1 MSKNNAYDAASV
13 KQGFACQSQLY
24 ESAMNLRKYL
34 YLASSNSLDE
44 SIGTSSTA
52 SSATADG
59 SNEILK
65 NIEREKGVRDVIL
78 QVAPTTNVEISNAAK
93 NDSSK
98 TVTTITKDDFQSSIL
113 SGSSK
118 VKEIPTEILHIAVA
132 DSGKGINFSARGTE
146 YVAIFSNLIPAV
158 EFSKCVPYFNIRFIQ
173 NVPSNESVSMP
184 FLTLESFLG
193 AARDTSA
200 ASKMSGIPSTAILKT
215 DIAGSRLG
223 NTVTGIEL
231 FQAPQTLI
239 RPMINHDLAFK
250 AQRGINVI
258 DPMQPLASIE
268 SINFDVGALGQN
280 FMTTQTKVDL
290 SIILHDRSR
299 MVEISPLISPSV
311 YPTIRAEIEW
321 GWAHPEASPF
331 SNNAYAK
338 FINSLRSKQIFCVNS
353 STFSNKDSTAI
364 SIKTQLT
371 GLGEFTAANSSIYTG
386 DYVSYELIRAR
397 MNQLFSII
405 DTKSKK
411 AGDPTQQQFVGAYEQ
426 VVSLS
431 DWETSDKWVLYEDY
445 SAIIGLIEEIE
456 SGAGSAKALI
466 DRYTDV
472 ITNIDKKKYI
482 TTSTSAIVP
491 TNLVTILQDDL
502 RDGLQS
508 AEFEKSPYL
517 AKVYGKAPDKES
529 DAAPDLAKA
538 AENFYK
544 NVQSIIRSDAGDQSG
559 ATGETPGAPVIAL
572 GDAIFRLVSVP
583 LGLAKLYDEIR
594 VTTFDFND
602 HAGSMAATNIG
613 AFPIM
618 CSEMTSQL
626 LTQKMNVQKAL
637 QRLIGMANNAANPA
651 FGIKQALTLKKEE
664 EDKLAES
671 LTGEDNDASTAERKA
686 AREKIQAAFEVALT
700 KIYKE
705 RATLVADVSFEPKFT
720 TPRVRVHTE
729 VTPIKDG
736 NTYKQV
742 YNIFIYDDANSGY
755 RKTNLLSAIAQQ
767 PSGVVRT
774 ITQSKDVLTSTG
786 LIKAEPNADG
796 TFSVSTDRAAAKR
809 IISAAIPTLRI
820 GTAGSMITNASYSTS
835 AGGDIANLNL
845 LKGIKNSGGAS
856 GAGTFPGIDADLFI
870 IPTTLSL
877 TMVGMPIINRGQ
889 TYYVDF
895 GTGTTL
901 DNTYTVTAVKHSI
914 KQGSFT
920 TSATLNITHQGS
932 IKSVVSNIQTDLNS
946 LVARS
951 KANTPT
957 TPAIPG
963 PATGTFRGGRS
974 PGRSLAGA

>member
-1 MSKNNAYDAASV
+1 MSAPAPRAASV

-24 ESAMNLRKYL
+24 ESAINLRTYL
-34 YLASSNSLDE
+34 YLASRNSINE
-44 SIGTSSTA
+44 SIGTAA
-52 SSATADG
+52 SAGSATAG
-59 SNEILK
+59 SSAENQK
-65 NIEREKGVRDVIL
+65 QIEREAGVRDTIL
-78 QVAPTTNVEISNAAK
+78 QVAPTPRGQIIDAGKA
-93 NDSSK
+93 DSSK

-113 SGSSK
+113 SGSSS
-118 VKEIPTEILHIAVA
+118 VKDFPTEILHIAVA

-173 NVPSNESVSMP
+173 NVPSNKSVSMP

-193 AARDTSA
+193 AARDTSE
-200 ASKMSGIPSTAILKT
+200 ASKMSGIPSAAILKT

-223 NTVTGIEL
+223 NTVSGIEL

-239 RPMINHDLAFK
+239 RPMINHDAAFK
-250 AQRGINVI
+250 SQRGINVI

-321 GWAHPEASPF
+321 GWVHPEASPF

-353 STFSNKDSTAI
+353 STFTNKDSTAI

-405 DTKSKK
+405 DTKSKTP
-411 AGDPTQQQFVGAYEQ
+411 GGPTQQQFVGAYPQ
-426 VVSLS
+426 AVSLS
-431 DWETSDKWVLYEDY
+431 DWETSDKWVKYEDY
-445 SAIIGLIEEIE
+445 SAITGLIEKIE
-456 SGAGSAKALI
+456 NGANSVQALI
-466 DRYTDV
+466 DKYTEV
-472 ITNIDKKKYI
+472 IKNIDNKKYI

-502 RDGLQS
+502 RTGLQS
-508 AEFEKSPYL
+508 AEFKKSPYL
-517 AKVYGKAPDKES
+517 TKVYGTAPGDANN
-529 DAAPDLAKA
+529 AAPELAQA
-538 AENFYK
+538 AKDFYK
-544 NVQSIIRSDAGDQSG
+544 HVQDLIRIDAGDINKDGG
-559 ATGETPGAPVIAL
+559 AGTAPVIAL

-583 LGLAKLYDEIR
+583 LSLAKLYDEIR

-637 QRLIGMANNAANPA
+637 QRLIGMANNEANPA

-664 EDKLAES
+664 EALLAES
-671 LTGEDNDASTAERKA
+671 LGAAADDDAVTRSA

-705 RATLVADVSFEPKFT
+705 RKTLVDDVSFEPKFT
-720 TPRVRVHTE
+720 APRVRVHTE
-729 VTPIKDG
+729 VTPVKDG
-736 NTYKQV
+736 DTYKQV

-755 RKTNLLSAIAQQ
+755 RKTNLLSAITQEA
-767 PSGVVRT
+767 SSIVRT
-774 ITQSKDVLTSTG
+774 LTQSNDLNETPG
-786 LIKAEPNADG
+786 LFTTTTNSDG
-796 TFSVSTDRAAAKR
+796 TFSVSTDRATAKR

-901 DNTYTVTAVKHSI
+901 DNTYTVTSVKHSI

-946 LVARS
+946 LAAVS
-951 KANTPT
+951 KANTPK
-957 TPAIPG
+957 TPATP
-963 PATGTFRGGRS
+963 
-974 PGRSLAGA
+974 

>member
-1 MSKNNAYDAASV
+1 MTAYNTPAA
-13 KQGFACQSQLY
+13 KQGFACQTQLY
-24 ESAMNLRKYL
+24 ESAINLRKYL
-34 YLASSNSLDE
+34 YLVNSNSLDE
-44 SIGTSSTA
+44 ATGRA
-52 SSATADG
+52 SMIPGVPDDANA
-59 SNEILK
+59 ELIK
-65 NIEREKGVRDVIL
+65 NIEREKAVSDVIL
-78 QVAPTTNVEISNAAK
+78 QVAPTTNEELSLAAK

-98 TVTTITKDDFQSSIL
+98 SVTAITEADFQSGIL
-113 SGSSK
+113 SGSST
-118 VKEIPTEILHIAVA
+118 VNGFPTKILHIAVA
-132 DSGKGINFSARGTE
+132 NSGKGINFSRRGTE

-173 NVPSNESVSMP
+173 NVPSNSSVSMP

-193 AARDTSA
+193 AARNTSA

-215 DIAGSRLG
+215 DVAGSRLG

-231 FQAPQTLI
+231 FQAPQTLT

-290 SIILHDRSR
+290 SIVLHDRSR

-321 GWAHPEASPF
+321 GWAHPETSPF

-338 FINSLRSKQIFCVNS
+338 FINSLRSKQVFCVNS

-364 SIKTQLT
+364 SVKTQLT

-411 AGDPTQQQFVGAYEQ
+411 AGDPTQQQFVGAYDQ
-426 VVSLS
+426 IVSLS
-431 DWETSDKWVLYEDY
+431 EWETSDKWVPYADY
-445 SAIIGLIEEIE
+445 SAITDLIEGIE
-456 SGAGSAKALI
+456 NGENSAQDLI
-466 DRYTDV
+466 KRYTTV
-472 ITNIDKKKYI
+472 IENIDKKSYTDKSI
-482 TTSTSAIVP
+482 SPIVP
-491 TNLVTILQDDL
+491 TNLVTVLQDNL
-502 RDGLQS
+502 RVGLN
-508 AEFEKSPYL
+508 AAVFEKSPYL
-517 AKVYGKAPDKES
+517 TKVYGSDPGKES
-529 DAAPDLAKA
+529 ILVPELGQAAKD
-538 AENFYK
+538 FYAT
-544 NVQSIIRSDAGDQSG
+544 VQTAIRRDAGDNDGAAGISSG
-559 ATGETPGAPVIAL
+559 ASVIAL

-618 CSEMTSQL
+618 CSEVTSLL

-637 QRLIGMANNAANPA
+637 QRLIGLANNSGNPA
-651 FGIKQALTLKKEE
+651 FGIKGAKSRKEE
-664 EDKLAES
+664 DE
-671 LTGEDNDASTAERKA
+671 KA
-686 AREKIQAAFEVALT
+686 AAEAFTRGDSDEDDTARTQARDRIQKRFEAELIEV
-700 KIYKE
+700 YKA
-705 RATLVADVSFEPKFT
+705 RFKLVNDVSFEPKFT
-720 TPRVRVHTE
+720 TPRIRVHTE
-729 VTPIKDG
+729 VTPIKEGDA
-736 NTYKQV
+736 YKQV

-767 PSGVVRT
+767 PSGVAR
-774 ITQSKDVLTSTG
+774 ITTQGNDILVDTG
-786 LIKAEPNADG
+786 LIKVKTNADN

-856 GAGTFPGIDADLFI
+856 AAGTFPGIDADLFI
-870 IPTTLSL
+870 VPTTLSL

-889 TYYVDF
+889 TYYIDF

-901 DNTYTVTAVKHSI
+901 DNTYTVTSVKHSI

-920 TSATLNITHQGS
+920 TTATLNITNQGS
-932 IKSVVSNIQTDLNS
+932 IKSVVSNIQTDL
-946 LVARS
+946 
-951 KANTPT
+951 KALIGFTQSQES
-957 TPAIPG
+957 IEI
-963 PATGTFRGGRS
+963 
-974 PGRSLAGA
+974 